1 MSNINDIIKM
11 GNAVTL
17 AVAKASQAQQP
28 QQPQNNGNM
37 LDSANQPPKDQ
48 GENLP
53 DVVYT
58 DTMRRDTTYVI
69 KEWSETTTEDLGEG
83 EGLGDRLLALVVGT
97 AADSET
103 DLTEDEAE
111 YAGMVAELLGDY
123 LIGKGIAEDDVQALV
138 YSGDFDNAVADRVHE
153 ALLDKLPQGEDAMLD
168 DADNFVDGDED
179 KMLDATYRKVI
190 AVRGGKKVKL
200 NKRIAGTIRLN
211 AAQKAAVRK
220 MQRKAFSGGAKMR
233 RAKSMRV
240 RKKMGL

>member
-1 MSNINDIIKM
+1 MSNMNDILKM
-11 GNAVTL
+11 SNAVTL
-17 AVAKASQAQQP
+17 AVAKANQPSQP
-28 QQPQNNGNM
+28 DGNGNM
-37 LDSANQPPKDQ
+37 LDSAKQSGDKGKDDDQ
-48 GENLP
+48 NVP
-53 DVVYT
+53 DIVYT
-58 DTMRRDTTYVI
+58 DTMRRDTTHVI

-123 LIGKGIAEDDVQALV
+123 LIEKGIAEDDVEALV
-138 YSGDFDNAVADRVHE
+138 FSGDFGNDVADRVHE
-153 ALLDKLPQGEDAMLD
+153 ALLDKLPSGEDAMLD
-168 DADNFVDGDED
+168 DADRFVDGDDD

-200 NKRIAGTIRLN
+200 KKRIAGTIRLN

-220 MQRKAFSGGAKMR
+220 MQRKAFSGAAKIK
-233 RAKSMRV
+233 RAKSMRM
-240 RKKMGL
+240 RKKLGL